1 MLIYI
6 IVHDFIKIVGK
17 INCVGVLLKK
27 SKSTRILD
35 ISSFTQKRKLCILIE
50 EMRVIAS
57 DQNSWGK
64 ACFKKNV
71 STHTSLIS

>member
-17 INCVGVLLKK
+17 INCVGVLIKK

-64 ACFKKNV
+64 ACFKKMLAHIQV
-71 STHTSLIS
+71 

>member
-6 IVHDFIKIVGK
+6 IVHDFITIVGK

-64 ACFKKNV
+64 ACFKKC
-71 STHTSLIS
+71 

>member
-17 INCVGVLLKK
+17 IKCIGVLLKK

-35 ISSFTQKRKLCILIE
+35 ISSFTQKRKCILIE

-57 DQNSWGK
+57 DQNCWGK
-64 ACFKKNV
+64 ACFKKMLAHIQV
-71 STHTSLIS
+71 

>member
-17 INCVGVLLKK
+17 INCIGVLLKK

-35 ISSFTQKRKLCILIE
+35 ISILLKSENASSSRKC
-50 EMRVIAS
+50 
-57 DQNSWGK
+57 G
-64 ACFKKNV
+64 
-71 STHTSLIS
+71 